1 MVKKKVVTTD
11 IPEILPEDTSPVV
24 IDPLHE
30 GVTMQVRIAP
40 GNTKPISEVNSSLNE
55 TQAMKAVDFE
65 QEINLPPPDGPST
78 QPLKV
83 NKPKRWRWV
92 FLGVLLVFIGAGVGG
107 WIGYI
112 RLKAGFRSRKKILP
126 GDYTQFQWRCSIR
139 RKDGWILPENGLSI
153 SYSSIPNFPVS
164 LQNWLK

>member
-1 MVKKKVVTTD
+1 
-11 IPEILPEDTSPVV
+11 
-24 IDPLHE
+24 
-30 GVTMQVRIAP
+30 MQVRIAP

-107 WIGYI
+107 WIGYNAAVKA
-112 RLKAGFRSRKKILP
+112 RLSEQKNNIALVTT
-126 GDYTQFQWRCSIR
+126 TQFQLAMLDQAEGRLDTA
-139 RKDGWILPENGLSI
+139 RKRLEYIVQLNP
-153 SYSSIPNFPVS
+153 YFPVS
-164 LQNWLK
+164 LQNWLEVMMAQLCLRLRLPQ